1 MIDQKAGNAAKIAFI
16 RFGEAGGILTKGL
29 KDAGAN
35 ITGAYDILIHA
46 DDHAPALREKADA
59 IGIALVDST
68 EEAVAGADVV
78 FSAVVTNETLVAAE
92 NAAPHLKPGQFYL
105 DINSTSPA
113 KKRKAAGVVEAGGAH
128 YVEAA
133 VMDLF
138 PPKGIA
144 TPMLLAGAKAEEL
157 VDLLK
162 GFGMD
167 QRVVGTDIGNAS
179 SLKMVRSVFMK
190 GFTAILL
197 ESLYTAKK
205 LEAENI
211 VIESLQGTFPQINWQ
226 ELCDYYAPRLVNHA
240 KRQGV
245 EMFSVAET
253 LKELGVEPITT
264 LASAARLGWLGDMDL
279 KNELDAPPE
288 TISEL
293 LDILKSRE
301 AGKS

>member
-1 MIDQKAGNAAKIAFI
+1 MTDQMSGNSAKIAFI
-16 RFGEAGGILTKGL
+16 GFGEAGGILTRGL
-29 KDAGAN
+29 KDVGAT
-35 ITGAYDILIHA
+35 ITAAYDILIH
-46 DDHAPALREKADA
+46 DEVHALALREKAET
-59 IGIALVDST
+59 IGIALADST

-105 DINSTSPA
+105 DINSTSPP
-113 KKRKAAGVVEAGGAH
+113 KKRKAAAVVEASGAH

-144 TPMLLAGAKAEEL
+144 TPMLLAGAKAQEL
-157 VDLLK
+157 ADLLTE
-162 GFGMD
+162 FGMD
-167 QRVVGTDIGNAS
+167 HRVVGAKIGDAS

-190 GFTAILL
+190 GFTAILI
-197 ESLYTAKK
+197 ESLYAAKQ
-205 LEAENI
+205 LEAEDI

-253 LKELGVEPITT
+253 LEELGVEPITT

-293 LDILKSRE
+293 LEILKSRE
-301 AGKS
+301 AGS

>member
-1 MIDQKAGNAAKIAFI
+1 MTDHVTGNAAKISFI
-16 RFGEAGGILTKGL
+16 GFGEAGGILTRGL
-29 KDAGAN
+29 KDAGAT
-35 ITGAYDILIHA
+35 ITAAYDILIHDEA
-46 DDHAPALREKADA
+46 HAPAMRDKADQ
-59 IGIALVDST
+59 IGITLANST
-68 EEAVAGADVV
+68 EEAVQGADVV

-113 KKRKAAGVVEAGGAH
+113 KKRKAAAVVEAGGAY

-144 TPMLLAGAKAEEL
+144 TPMLLAGAKAQEL
-157 VDLLK
+157 ADLLTE
-162 GFGMD
+162 FGMD
-167 QRVVGTDIGNAS
+167 QRVVGAKIGDAS

-190 GFTAILL
+190 GFTAILI
-197 ESLYTAKK
+197 ESLYAAKQ
-205 LEAENI
+205 LEAEDI

-245 EMFSVAET
+245 EMLSVAET
-253 LKELGVEPITT
+253 LEELGVEPITT

-293 LDILKSRE
+293 LEILKSRE
-301 AGKS
+301 AGS